1 MLKAIQTAAILTGM
15 IFASSINISPDVDI
29 TEPIAIEAEVE
40 TETEPEVMADVEVK
54 PVNLSTKVGF
64 AEVIENVDISKL
76 EPEPVVEEVTRREV
90 TDEEYKLLLRVCMSE
105 CGSARWGNE
114 PMEAKIAVVET
125 ILNRVDMGYG
135 TITEVIMAPNQYS
148 TADNGEPD
156 WSCEEAVEAA
166 LTGNMY
172 PDNMLYYRT
181 DYYHDFGIPYKQIGS
196 HYFSCK

>member
-1 MLKAIQTAAILTGM
+1 MLKVIQTAAILTGM
-15 IFASSINISPDVDI
+15 IFMSSISISPDEVNI
-29 TEPIAIEAEVE
+29 TEPIAIESEVE
-40 TETEPEVMADVEVK
+40 VETEPEVMAEIEFK
-54 PVNLSTKVGF
+54 PVNLSTSIGF
-64 AEVIENVDISKL
+64 AEVIENADISTL
-76 EPEPVVEEVTRREV
+76 EEPAEEPTRREV

-114 PMEAKIAVVET
+114 PIEAKIAVVET

-181 DYYHDFGIPYKQIGS
+181 DYYHNFGTPYKQIGS